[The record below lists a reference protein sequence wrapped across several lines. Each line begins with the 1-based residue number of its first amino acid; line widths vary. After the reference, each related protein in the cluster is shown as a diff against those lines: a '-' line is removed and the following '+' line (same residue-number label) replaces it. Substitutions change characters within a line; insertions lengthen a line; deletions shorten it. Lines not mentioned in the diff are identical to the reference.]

1 MLLVKIHYRP
11 LIHRKEQSI
20 TSTEKT
26 ATPRLVLII
35 GGARSGK
42 SSFAEQLAASSG
54 RPVAFIATA
63 TADDNEMRER
73 IARHRASRRRQWHTL
88 EEPLDLSGAARR
100 ASELAD
106 VLLLDCV
113 TLWLGNVLSQAS
125 KQHESA
131 PIHPANAASLLPSG
145 SGETQ
150 GELVLRTQ
158 AGCKEKDDKEEEVE
172 ELSLP
177 GRLFDESAL
186 KEIEALL
193 TVVKELAPGKTL
205 IVVTNEVGLG
215 IVPAYPLGR
224 LYRDTLGYVNQQ
236 LARAADRVYLM
247 VAGIAVDI
255 KRLNEETSL

>member
-1 MLLVKIHYRP
+1 
-11 LIHRKEQSI
+11 
-20 TSTEKT
+20 
-26 ATPRLVLII
+26 
-35 GGARSGK
+35 
-42 SSFAEQLAASSG
+42 LAASSE

-63 TADDNEMRER
+63 TAGDDEMRER
-73 IARHRASRRRQWHTL
+73 IARHRASRPRQWHTL

-131 PIHPANAASLLPSG
+131 PIHPANAASR
-145 SGETQ
+145 
-150 GELVLRTQ
+150 LVLRTQ

-193 TVVKELAPGKTL
+193 TVVKDLAPGKTL

-215 IVPAYPLGR
+215 VVPAYPLGR

-236 LARAADRVYLM
+236 LAHAADRVYLM

-255 KRLNEETSL
+255 KRLNEEASL